1 MTPGGTARGGAAAAW
16 PVLAVLASI
25 VSVQAGASLAKQ
37 LFPLVGPT
45 GTTTLRLV
53 TGTLILWAVLRPW
66 RMRSALPW
74 RLLLA
79 YGVSL
84 GVMNT
89 VFYLALQRIPLGI
102 AVAVEFI
109 GPLAVAVLGS
119 RRTIDFVWVALAA
132 GGLLLLVPWDE
143 ARQSLD
149 VVGMLLALLAGGC
162 WAMYIVF
169 GQRLGADHGP
179 RIVAYG
185 SVVAMLVAAPWGIA
199 HAGGGLLAPALLP
212 AALGLGILSMALPY
226 ALEMAALA
234 RLPMRTFGLL
244 MSLEPAVA
252 ALCGLLFLHERLD
265 VLQWLAIA
273 AIMAASAGATLGAWA
288 SVRDG

>member
-1 MTPGGTARGGAAAAW
+1 MSAGTGARGGAAW
-16 PVLAVLASI
+16 PVVAVLIAI

-37 LFPLVGPT
+37 LFPIVGPT

-53 TGTLILWAVLRPW
+53 VGTLILWAVLRPW

-74 RLLLA
+74 KWLLA
-79 YGVSL
+79 YGVAL
-84 GVMNT
+84 GTMNT

-109 GPLAVAVLGS
+109 GPLAVAVAGS
-119 RRTIDFVWVALAA
+119 RRVVDFVWVALAA
-132 GGLLLLVPWDE
+132 GGLLLLVPWDQ
-143 ARQSLD
+143 AQQSLD
-149 VVGMLLALLAGGC
+149 IVGLLLALLAGAC

-199 HAGGGLLAPALLP
+199 HAGSALLSPALLP
-212 AALGLGILSMALPY
+212 AALGLGVLSMALPY

-234 RLPMRTFGLL
+234 RIPTRTFGLL
-244 MSLEPAVA
+244 MSLEPAMA
-252 ALCGLLFLHERLD
+252 ALCGLLFLHERLG

-273 AIMAASAGATLGAWA
+273 AIMAASAGATLGAQQT
-288 SVRDG
+288 SVRDA